1 MENDVTDAAFW
12 DDRYRSVET
21 GWSGEPNA
29 QVVSEVAGMAPGRAL
44 DAACGEGM
52 DAIWLAAR
60 GWRVT
65 ATDISAVA
73 LERNSTIDIPADV
86 MGRIDWFQA
95 DLITW
100 TPPVASFD
108 LVTAQ
113 FLHMPPPIR
122 DAVFRKLA
130 AAVKPAGTLLIVGHH
145 PSDLQT
151 TIPRPPLPELFY
163 TAEDVAALLESSAW
177 DIVISTAR
185 KREAIDPHG
194 ETVTI
199 HDTVLRA
206 RRR

>member
-21 GWSGEPNA
+21 DWSGEPNA
-29 QVVSEVAGMAPGRAL
+29 QVVVELTGIAPARAL
-44 DAACGEGM
+44 DVACGEGM

-60 GWRVT
+60 GWHVT

-73 LERNSTIDIPADV
+73 LERNSKIDIRAEV
-86 MGRIDWFQA
+86 MERIDWFQA

-113 FLHMPPPIR
+113 FLHLPPVIR
-122 DAVFRKLA
+122 EAVFRKLA

-151 TIPRPPLPELFY
+151 TITRPPLPELFY
-163 TAEDVAALLESSAW
+163 TAEDVAALLEPNRW
-177 DIVISTAR
+177 DTIVAAAR
-185 KREAIDPHG
+185 PRNATDSKG
-194 ETVTI
+194 NSVTI
-199 HDTVLRA
+199 HDAVLRA
-206 RRR
+206 QRR